1 MTNVTACEIINQA
14 DKKYFTLY
22 AEWFESHFKV
32 MLLEST
38 STPLGG
44 MVRTRLKLLRL
55 GFEFNFRKSD
65 NRSSLVASLNVT
77 IRHCRWTPKM

>member
-1 MTNVTACEIINQA
+1 MTNVTACEIFNEA

-38 STPLGG
+38 STPLRGK
-44 MVRTRLKLLRL
+44 VRTRLKSL
-55 GFEFNFRKSD
+55 GFRFEFNFRKCD
-65 NRSSLVASLNVT
+65 DLSSLVASLNVT
-77 IRHCRWTPKM
+77 IWHCR

>member
-1 MTNVTACEIINQA
+1 MTNVTACEIFNEA

-44 MVRTRLKLLRL
+44 KVRNTLKIAR
-55 GFEFNFRKSD
+55 FQ
-65 NRSSLVASLNVT
+65 
-77 IRHCRWTPKM
+77 I